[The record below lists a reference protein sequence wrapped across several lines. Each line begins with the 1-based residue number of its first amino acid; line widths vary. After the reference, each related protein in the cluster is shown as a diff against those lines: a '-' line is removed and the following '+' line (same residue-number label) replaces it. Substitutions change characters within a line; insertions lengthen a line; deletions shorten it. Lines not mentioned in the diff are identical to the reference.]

1 MQKTKNLAEN
11 SCISIELDKAFSEI
25 EEELENKLWE
35 IYDKM
40 QSQKNS

>member
-11 SCISIELDKAFSEI
+11 SLISIKLDEAFSEV

-35 IYDKM
+35 IYDKI